1 MMKYCVDK
9 YTAIVIILMMAL
21 FHNIESAAVNE
32 ISSGNLQ
39 PGEYLIKSE
48 IIVPQDSTL
57 RIAAGTKL
65 FFEQFTGIKVKGKL
79 YCEGTVDSP
88 ITFTSIK
95 DFGNR
100 EEKAEAF
107 DWNGVEISK
116 ESDSIFIT
124 NTIIK
129 NSTYGVVIQDTVTR
143 IKLEN
148 VEFTSIGDVTL
159 SRKGEEIIIEDGKPF
174 TMLWNI
180 RSQEKGIN
188 IEIKDSVNTAEL
200 NAQSETVNLI
210 GKEEIKKNRFIIT
223 RISAAS
229 ICLAGVSILIIN
241 SIDKNRIEKAY
252 ENATD
257 SYKRNELQEKFEKR
271 SAGQTIGIVLGAIG
285 VNGFAMTFFF

>member
-1 MMKYCVDK
+1 MKYCVK
-9 YTAIVIILMMAL
+9 YTTIVIILMVAL
-21 FHNIESAAVNE
+21 FHNIESAAVTE

-116 ESDSIFIT
+116 ESDTIIIS
-124 NTIIK
+124 NTKIK
-129 NSTYGVVIQDTVTR
+129 NSTYGVIIQDTVTR

-148 VEFTSIGDVTL
+148 VEFTNIGDVTL

-180 RSQEKGIN
+180 KSQGKG

-241 SIDKNRIEKAY
+241 SIDINRIEKAY
-252 ENATD
+252 EKATD

-271 SAGQTIGIVLGAIG
+271 SAGQSFGIVLGAIG